1 MTNLRSRKSAE
12 RALLYCAL
20 TGMLAVMASAQ
31 TTSTPAKEEEKV
43 VSLEKFEVTGS
54 RIKRLDAETVS
65 PVEKVTMEDM
75 KIQGFTTLGD
85 AIRAMPQNS
94 GQSLTPTDSGTSFT
108 PNVSTVNL
116 RGLGNNQT
124 LVLIN
129 GRRGVPYAAPG
140 FNGFQTMFD
149 LNSIPAEAIESME
162 ILKDG
167 GSALY
172 GSDAVAGVL
181 NVKLRRDF
189 QGLST
194 SMEIGNYFHTDGL
207 MKKASAV
214 LGTSNAKTSIVAV
227 VGWEENAA
235 VFSRD
240 FAISSNVS
248 RNNLANVY
256 YTVTGFKDAGY
267 DSQAAYLAD
276 IGLTNPISDGFFTAD
291 VRSSRGYPGRVTVG
305 GKTYTF
311 ASPTSTPTVATAKL
325 GSNPYNY
332 AEATGLFPEN
342 RRYSMYTMA
351 KHDFS
356 SSLYLKTELSFNRTE
371 AQVYSAATPVDI
383 ETSHGLDSQDR
394 MFIPSYNVYNPWGVN
409 IYTGRRRMV
418 ENGARISDVTS
429 DTPRLLVALGG
440 TVEDFGTFT
449 NWSWEAGAM
458 YTKNSV
464 NTINRGTLPDY
475 RLQQALMGLT
485 RLGDGSL
492 AWNAATPQAN
502 RVYFN
507 WFGLNEKAMAEFLEV
522 ENPNAAYLSYANYDF
537 NASGQVFQLP
547 AGPLT
552 LSFGAEHRHE
562 VFGNVKSDL
571 NATGNILGG
580 SEGTSS
586 FGSRRVT
593 SLFAETGI
601 PILKGL
607 PGIQMLEG
615 QLAARFEDYSDKGF
629 AKQAR
634 PKVGLKWKP
643 LDWLIIRGSYSKSF
657 KAPDLAYLYT
667 SSQTSFSSSKVFDPV
682 TKTQIDQI
690 QVVTAGNTGLK
701 PELTDTYYAGFAI
714 EPNKG
719 MFKGLSVT
727 VDAFKFK
734 QKDLLSQLSDIYGY
748 ADFLTEAQKGNPL
761 FADKVVR
768 SSSTNEVL
776 YIRDDYVN
784 ISTGEYKGVDFGVS
798 YDLKTSSL
806 GRYRFSTNATWIQS
820 LSYDGS
826 NSVGS
831 RLVPRWKVTGGIN
844 WSKGDYSANVF
855 GQFIARRHVNA
866 GLGSWFDAGDYLYAS
881 YDVASQF
888 VMNASASY
896 KGFHQ
901 VEISVGVNNVFDNA
915 GPFDPQDTGYGTTA
929 GVNVVNP
936 AFWYVRLEHKF

>member
-1 MTNLRSRKSAE
+1 
-12 RALLYCAL
+12 
-20 TGMLAVMASAQ
+20 MLAVMASAQ
-31 TTSTPAKEEEKV
+31 TTTTPAKEDEKV
-43 VSLEKFEVTGS
+43 VNLEKFEVTGS

-65 PVEKVTMEDM
+65 PVEKVTLQDM
-75 KIQGFTTLGD
+75 QLQGFTTLGD

-94 GQSLTPTDSGTSFT
+94 GQALTPTDSGTSFT
-108 PNVSTVNL
+108 PNISTVNL

-149 LNSIPAEAIESME
+149 LNSIPTEAIESME

-194 SMEIGNYFHTDGL
+194 SAEVGNYFKTDG
-207 MKKASAV
+207 MYRKASAV

-227 VGWEENAA
+227 VGWEETNA

-240 FAISSNVS
+240 FPLS
-248 RNNLANVY
+248 ANVNRRSLTNAY
-256 YTVTGFKDAGY
+256 YTVDGWAAAGFA
-267 DSQAAYLAD
+267 SQAAYLTDAE
-276 IGLTNPISDGFFTAD
+276 LTNPVSDGYLTGD
-291 VRSSRGYPGRVTVG
+291 VRSSRGYPGRVTAVVN
-305 GKTYTF
+305 GKSGTYTF
-311 ASPTSTPTVATAKL
+311 TTPTSTPTLATAVK
-325 GSNPYNY
+325 GSNLYNY

-383 ETSHGLDSQDR
+383 ETSHGLNSADP
-394 MFIPSYNVYNPWGVN
+394 MFIPSYNPYNPFNQN

-440 TVEDFGTFT
+440 TIEDFGTFT

-475 RLQQALMGLT
+475 RLQEALMGLT

-492 AWNAATPQAN
+492 SWNPATPQAN

-507 WFGLNEKAMAEFLEV
+507 WFGLNEPAMAKFLEV
-522 ENPNAAYLSYANYDF
+522 ENPNSAYLSYANYDF

-552 LSFGAEHRHE
+552 LSIGAEHRHE

-586 FGSRRVT
+586 FGNRRVT
-593 SLFAETGI
+593 SIFAETGI
-601 PILKGL
+601 PLLKGI
-607 PGIQMLEG
+607 PGVQMLEAQIAG
-615 QLAARFEDYSDKGF
+615 RFEDYSDKGF

-634 PKVGLKWKP
+634 PKLGLKWKP
-643 LDWLIIRGSYSKSF
+643 LEWLIIRGSFSKSF

-667 SSQTSFSSSKVFDPV
+667 ASQTSFSSTKVYDPV
-682 TKTQIDQI
+682 TKTQVDQI
-690 QVVTAGNTGLK
+690 QIVTAGNTQLK

-714 EPNKG
+714 EPPKG

-734 QKDLLSQLSDIYGY
+734 QTQLLSQLSDIYGY
-748 ADFLTEAQKGNPL
+748 ADFLTGAQQGNPL

-768 SSSTNEVL
+768 SATTNEL
-776 YIRDDYVN
+776 LFIRDDYVN
-784 ISTGEYKGVDFGVS
+784 VSNGEYKGMDFGIS
-798 YDLKTSSL
+798 YELKTSNL
-806 GRYRFSTNATWIQS
+806 GRFHFSTNSTWIS
-820 LSYDGS
+820 ELSYDGS

-831 RLVPRWKVTGGIN
+831 RLVPRWRATGGVN
-844 WSKGDYSANVF
+844 WTKGDYGANLF
-855 GQFIARRHVNA
+855 GQFIARRHVNV
-866 GLGSWFDAGDYLYAS
+866 GLGSGYDKGDYIYAS

-888 VMNASASY
+888 VMNASVSY

-901 VEISVGVNNVFDNA
+901 VEISAGVNNVFDNA
-915 GPFDPQDTGYGTTA
+915 GPFDPQDSGYGTTA
-929 GVNVVNP
+929 GVNIVRPVNW
-936 AFWYVRLEHKF
+936 FVRVEHKF